1 MCKFFDCQDEG
12 GARQETKRKRRFKTF
27 KNGNFWQQ
35 DITPDGKSFI
45 TESKPIFWSNEMFLK
60 AYDLFLFLGKN
71 WIWLGVN
78 YAGPAFSYR
87 VSLKSNF

>member
-78 YAGPAFSYR
+78 YGGPAFSYR

>member
-12 GARQETKRKRRFKTF
+12 RARQKTKRKRRFKTF

-45 TESKPIFWSNEMFLK
+45 TESKPIF
-60 AYDLFLFLGKN
+60 
-71 WIWLGVN
+71 
-78 YAGPAFSYR
+78 
-87 VSLKSNF
+87 